1 GGLQALLMARHVP
14 ALYLPV
20 GWDAV
25 EADPGVRE
33 AVAEAARAGTRL
45 VYLRAGDQ
53 VQLSENVCLTVLGP
67 AAEGGAGDGAGSEAG
82 DTARAGGGA
91 GTTANAISLVVRIT
105 YGAGAALL
113 TGDLPGGAEPVR
125 LASAQL
131 LKAAHHGAA
140 GSTGEIMVRAV
151 APSVAVI
158 SVGRNGYGHPAP
170 ALLDR
175 LARVGAQVY
184 RTDQMGMVR
193 AQIYA
198 DGAIEMETFL

>member
-1 GGLQALLMARHVP
+1 
-14 ALYLPV
+14 
-20 GWDAV
+20 
-25 EADPGVRE
+25 
-33 AVAEAARAGTRL
+33 ARAG
-45 VYLRAGDQ
+45 A
-53 VQLSENVCLTVLGP
+53 
-67 AAEGGAGDGAGSEAG
+67 
-82 DTARAGGGA
+82 
-91 GTTANAISLVVRIT
+91 TANAISLVTRIS

-113 TGDLPGGAEPVR
+113 TGDLTSGAEPVR

-140 GSTGEIMVRAV
+140 GSTSEIMARAV

-184 RTDQMGMVR
+184 RTDQMGMIR
-193 AQIYA
+193 ARIYA